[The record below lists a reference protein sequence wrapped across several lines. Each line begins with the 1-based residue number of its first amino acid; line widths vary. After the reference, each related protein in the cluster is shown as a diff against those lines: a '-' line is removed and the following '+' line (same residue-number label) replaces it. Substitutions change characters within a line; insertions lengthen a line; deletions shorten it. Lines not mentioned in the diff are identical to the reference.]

1 MKQRFFHP
9 WHDLANDRIEDGI
22 IRCVIEIPKGSKVKY
37 EMDKESGLLKLDRVL
52 FSSVMY
58 PANYGFIPR
67 TLDYDDD
74 PLDMLVLCSEVLEP
88 MCLVEARVIGV
99 MRMEDGGKHDD
110 KILCVASNDI
120 SINYIKDIGDLPPH
134 TTVEMKRFFQDYKVL
149 ENKAVLIEDF
159 VGREKAIEIVKHCT
173 DLYTQKILPDLS

>member
-1 MKQRFFHP
+1 MKSGHFHP
-9 WHDLANDRIEDGI
+9 WHDISNDRISEGI
-22 IRCVIEIPKGSKVKY
+22 IRCIIEIPKGSKVKY

-58 PANYGFIPR
+58 PASYGFIPR

-74 PLDMLVLCSEVLEP
+74 PLDMLVICSEVLEP
-88 MCLVEARVIGV
+88 LCLVDARVIGV

-110 KILCVASNDI
+110 KIICVAIHDI
-120 SINYIKDIGDLPPH
+120 SVHHIKDITDLPPH

-149 ENKAVLIEDF
+149 ENKTVHIEEFLGKDA
-159 VGREKAIEIVKHCT
+159 AINIVEHCT
-173 DLYTQKILPDLS
+173 ELYRHKILPELR